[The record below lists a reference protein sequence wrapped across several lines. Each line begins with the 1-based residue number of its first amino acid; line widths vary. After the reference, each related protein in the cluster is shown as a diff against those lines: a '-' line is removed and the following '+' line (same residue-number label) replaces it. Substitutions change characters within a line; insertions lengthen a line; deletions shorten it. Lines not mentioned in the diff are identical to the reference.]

1 MKEFLLGDQF
11 NYIDRQ
17 YNVKDLIVKGVNKEI
32 VDTVLKFLLRISKM
46 ETARPEVKKI
56 LVSI

>member
-17 YNVKDLIVKGVNKEI
+17 YNIKELIVKGVNKEI
-32 VDTVLKFLLRISKM
+32 VDTVLKLLLRISKM

>member
-1 MKEFLLGDQF
+1 MKEFLLSDQF

-17 YNVKDLIVKGVNKEI
+17 YNIKDLIVKGVNNEI
-32 VDTVLKFLLRISKM
+32 VYTVMKFLLRISKM

>member
-1 MKEFLLGDQF
+1 MKELLLSDQF

-17 YNVKDLIVKGVNKEI
+17 YNIKELIVKGVNKEI

>member
-1 MKEFLLGDQF
+1 MKEFLLSDQF

-17 YNVKDLIVKGVNKEI
+17 YNIKDLIVKGVNNEI

>member
-1 MKEFLLGDQF
+1 MKEFLLSDQF

-17 YNVKDLIVKGVNKEI
+17 YNIKELIVKGVNKEI
-32 VDTVLKFLLRISKM
+32 VDTVLKLLLRISKM

>member
-1 MKEFLLGDQF
+1 MKEFLLSDQF

-17 YNVKDLIVKGVNKEI
+17 YNIKELIVKGVNKEI

>member
-17 YNVKDLIVKGVNKEI
+17 YNIKDLIVKGVNNEI

>member
-1 MKEFLLGDQF
+1 MKEFLLSDQF

-17 YNVKDLIVKGVNKEI
+17 YNIKELIVKGVNNEI